1 MLKAFAMV
9 EQRSLQD
16 ATSAGRVSLTPL
28 ARDRLEQLVWQL
40 DTNQSDTISFLEFAR
55 AFQKRQ
61 PTGAAGTRRAEDD
74 LPLAHNV
81 WSASIFVHRSAL
93 VHCCRLMDAA
103 GSGHVST
110 RNFLSAVEALGLIL
124 GRPFTAGDLLEL
136 EKSIG
141 DTLMDYQSALNDFSV
156 SFDSHLATRMTQS
169 VMMPF

>member
-1 MLKAFAMV
+1 MRRDLRREGV
-9 EQRSLQD
+9 PD
-16 ATSAGRVSLTPL
+16 TAGTRP
-28 ARDRLEQLVWQL
+28 A
-40 DTNQSDTISFLEFAR
+40 
-55 AFQKRQ
+55 
-61 PTGAAGTRRAEDD
+61 GAAGVAAGGSRRARRERGARRTDD

-93 VHCCRLMDAA
+93 VHCCRLMD
-103 GSGHVST
+103 
-110 RNFLSAVEALGLIL
+110 VEALGLIL

-141 DTLMDYQSALNDFSV
+141 DTLMDPRGDYQSALNDFSV

>member
-1 MLKAFAMV
+1 MRRDLRREGV
-9 EQRSLQD
+9 PD
-16 ATSAGRVSLTPL
+16 TAGTRP
-28 ARDRLEQLVWQL
+28 A
-40 DTNQSDTISFLEFAR
+40 
-55 AFQKRQ
+55 
-61 PTGAAGTRRAEDD
+61 GAAGVAAGGSRRARRERGARRTDD

-141 DTLMDYQSALNDFSV
+141 DTLMDPRGDYQSALNDFSV